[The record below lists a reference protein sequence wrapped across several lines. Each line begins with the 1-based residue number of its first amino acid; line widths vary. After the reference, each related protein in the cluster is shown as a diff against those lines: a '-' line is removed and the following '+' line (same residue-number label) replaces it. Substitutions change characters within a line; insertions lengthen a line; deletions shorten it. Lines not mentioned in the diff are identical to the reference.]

1 MTIFKEF
8 GGKALILRGEILK
21 EKTYL
26 FYYVSFKL
34 LNRKY
39 HHKSKNENNTSGKI
53 CVKYK
58 TDNEIMSSA
67 HNTILQISKK
77 ADEQKA

>member
-1 MTIFKEF
+1 MTIFKAF
-8 GGKALILRGEILK
+8 GGKGLILRGEILK

-26 FYYVSFKL
+26 FDYISFKF

-39 HHKSKNENNTSGKI
+39 HHKSKHENMSGKI

-77 ADEQKA
+77 ADEQKT